1 MKQFCFCGQKLPKGG
16 VVVGISVVSL
26 GAAIWT
32 LAWRGGNTGYGV
44 PFWQGWCYYP
54 GRGQV
59 GTNEPRE
66 SARTHL

>member
-1 MKQFCFCGQKLPKGG
+1 M
-16 VVVGISVVSL
+16 GISVVSL

-32 LAWRGGNTGYGV
+32 LAWRGGNTGYSV
-44 PFWQGWCYYP
+44 PFGQGWCYYP
-54 GRGQV
+54 GHGQV

>member
-1 MKQFCFCGQKLPKGG
+1 MYDHTSS
-16 VVVGISVVSL
+16 VGISVVSL

-32 LAWRGGNTGYGV
+32 LAWRGGNTGYSV
-44 PFWQGWCYYP
+44 PFGQGWCYYP
-54 GRGQV
+54 GHGQV